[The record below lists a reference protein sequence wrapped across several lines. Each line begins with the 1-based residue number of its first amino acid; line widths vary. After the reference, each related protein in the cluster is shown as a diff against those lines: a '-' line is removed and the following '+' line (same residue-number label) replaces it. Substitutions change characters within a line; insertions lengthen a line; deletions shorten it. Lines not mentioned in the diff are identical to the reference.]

1 MTQEKLTYTLPEDK
15 VRCFESTI
23 RYSRKRI
30 FSESSYGIVAEKEGN
45 IVMEAKIKFS
55 VWSESDPDGNNEKK
69 EYHGSVEQYMIMPE
83 DGDGWHADSWIGIDD
98 GEVVDYD
105 GVSGMAD
112 EVWDEFEKHGV
123 PCGSVR

>member
-83 DGDGWHADSWIGIDD
+83 DGDGWHADSWIGIDY

-112 EVWDEFEKHGV
+112 EVGD
-123 PCGSVR
+123 